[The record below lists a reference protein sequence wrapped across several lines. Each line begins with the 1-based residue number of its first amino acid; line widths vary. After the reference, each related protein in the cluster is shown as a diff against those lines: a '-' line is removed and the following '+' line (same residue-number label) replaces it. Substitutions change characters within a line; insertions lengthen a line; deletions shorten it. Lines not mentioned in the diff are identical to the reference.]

1 MIKIVPLL
9 LSISVSSVASNGSR
23 GLVDRPIIS
32 KPGPITVSSISSQI
46 EAMSRSHYYP
56 PISFP
61 IFESEEIIISSSSQ
75 VSSSSS
81 SSASNPNQDYFF
93 CEKYGPF
100 IEDERNKEI
109 TFTYE
114 LYSIESQRIIERVRL
129 IKDKDVLA
137 GFSKGAFY
145 YTKGARREATFFI
158 NLFNYLNNNGLELH
172 FEIINASSYQVLK
185 EYSASIYPP
194 SKSRVLAT
202 SLKREIYTSRSLGFY
217 GDGTKM
223 VEIKDNF
230 DFTRFGDFVDNDY
243 YYRLDIGRNAFYTA
257 SEEPIQCA
265 SAYLRFYD
273 DDYLFPNF
281 THQDNDE
288 IVLPLKIYQRNERL
302 SFLFVDKFYVDKKT
316 LDVSDVYQ
324 PNYIITSSFYLPI
337 NGLNKFNGK
346 TIYIDINGLGL
357 DEISTT
363 ISLKYE
369 LNRLIVGSCENGEYC
384 VHGGTM

>member
-9 LSISVSSVASNGSR
+9 LSISVSSVASSGTR
-23 GLVDRPIIS
+23 GFDRPSIS
-32 KPGPITVSSISSQI
+32 KPGPITVSSISSEI
-46 EAMSRSHYYP
+46 GAMSRSKYNP
-56 PISFP
+56 PVSFP
-61 IFESEEIIISSSSQ
+61 IFDSQEIIISSQ
-75 VSSSSS
+75 SSSSS
-81 SSASNPNQDYFF
+81 SSSSSSVNNQNQDYFY
-93 CEKYGPF
+93 CDKYGPF

-114 LYSIESQRIIERVRL
+114 LHSIENQKIIERVRL
-129 IKDKDVLA
+129 IKDTVVLA
-137 GFSKGAFY
+137 TVSKGSFSYA
-145 YTKGARREATFFI
+145 KGTRKEVTFI
-158 NLFNYLNNNGLELH
+158 LNLYNYLDKRGLELH
-172 FEIINASSYQVLK
+172 FEIINTSYQILK
-185 EYSASIYPP
+185 EYSASIFPP
-194 SKSRVLAT
+194 SKSSVLAT
-202 SLKREIYTSRSLGFY
+202 SLKREVYTSKSLGFY

-223 VEIKDNF
+223 VEIKDTF
-230 DFTRFGDFVDNDY
+230 DFTKFGDFVDNDY

-257 SEEPIQCA
+257 NNEPIKCN

-273 DDYLFPNF
+273 DEYLFPNF

-288 IVLPLKIYQRNERL
+288 IVLPLKIYQREERL

-316 LDVSDVYQ
+316 LDVSDTYQ

-384 VHGGTM
+384 VHGGTL